1 MDKNWN
7 TLILIENYS
16 SNFIKKNIF
25 FYRNLNGRIMIGL
38 RGMQLKMKD
47 FDNFSEIDYYDKILQ
62 FFSSK
67 NRNTEETERWK
78 ESMIIELMKLFKK
91 KEKSS
96 NLIEIKNLIQN
107 AIILILSLSENIP
120 LDYYDTMG
128 KDSKNLS
135 LTEKKELKNKLC
147 KLIAK

>member
-1 MDKNWN
+1 
-7 TLILIENYS
+7 
-16 SNFIKKNIF
+16 
-25 FYRNLNGRIMIGL
+25 MIGFR
-38 RGMQLKMKD
+38 RGIQLKMSD

-67 NRNTEETERWK
+67 NRNAEETERWK

-91 KEKSS
+91 KEKSI

-107 AIILILSLSENIP
+107 AIILILSLSENRP

-147 KLIAK
+147 KLIA

>member
-7 TLILIENYS
+7 ILILIEKDS
-16 SNFIKKNIF
+16 SNFIKKIIF
-25 FYRNLNGRIMIGL
+25 FYRNLNGRIMIGF
-38 RGMQLKMKD
+38 RGIQLKMND

-67 NRNTEETERWK
+67 NRNTEETESWK

-128 KDSKNLS
+128 KDSKNLTLS
-135 LTEKKELKNKLC
+135 EKKELKNKLY
-147 KLIAK
+147 KLIQN

>member
-1 MDKNWN
+1 
-7 TLILIENYS
+7 
-16 SNFIKKNIF
+16 
-25 FYRNLNGRIMIGL
+25 MIGF
-38 RGMQLKMKD
+38 RGIQLKMKD
-47 FDNFSEIDYYDKILQ
+47 FDNFSEIDYYDKILH

-147 KLIAK
+147 KLIEK